1 MSNMQ
6 IRRKQWTCQPQSR
19 SGART
24 RTQTAKQQKDSVYVG
39 GYGKFWTLGDDTI
52 PPASSL
58 QGQLLLVIVTKEEA
72 PPPPK
77 NEWKNPNV
85 LLIKKQNNVQ
95 TQGVLNYSVG
105 NTNKAELP
113 GGGWA
118 SLERTANFPNSKE
131 TRQWSEDRKR
141 AGLWGLVKGN
151 NEEELI
157 PIVCC
162 PLARGAERFCQESFR

>member
-1 MSNMQ
+1 MTNMK
-6 IRRKQWTCQPQSR
+6 IRRKQWTCQPKNI

-39 GYGKFWTLGDDTI
+39 GYGKLWRLGDDTI
-52 PPASSL
+52 PSASSL

-72 PPPPK
+72 PPLK
-77 NEWKNPNV
+77 KEWKNPNV

-113 GGGWA
+113 GVG
-118 SLERTANFPNSKE
+118 
-131 TRQWSEDRKR
+131 
-141 AGLWGLVKGN
+141 
-151 NEEELI
+151 
-157 PIVCC
+157 
-162 PLARGAERFCQESFR
+162 